1 MRVMLFILILLHA
14 DVFPMNDCVKIW
26 IFNCGQGNCVVMKHN
41 DKAAIIDAGTLKAS
55 RYDTNIDKISGV
67 LRDATIN
74 AIIVT
79 HPDKDH
85 LSYLLKEKGF
95 LDRLS
100 MDQPFLILGGNES
113 DYSEY
118 LHKLIRNAK
127 TQDDR
132 VRYTE
137 VDEDVGDYST
147 ALRSILNCAIGM
159 QNCPDDEGF
168 FPLLP
173 FAPVGKDNNS
183 KSLVLSF
190 SYSCINPSKE
200 RILNT
205 ILFTGDATADTL
217 KGILEVENNLPSL
230 KRTNIAIIPH
240 HGSETAKEWLNF
252 LFSYD
257 TKLIA
262 CFVCIDSEATKFFH
276 PRSIISCEDPNA
288 ELRTDI
294 TSHGGETISRKILSD
309 SSGEMPHMMTYYEV
323 AYGEKKK
330 ISRLTSHP
338 MYAVGDTALGYY
350 QIICDQDSLYMRINP
365 GSYSSTMGSSFIGCT
380 KNYVEVTDGSF
391 DPSDISIG
399 DVVMRPCPCEIEIP
413 SYEVV
418 RDFRSAYEFLLPDL
432 QLLERYK
439 QDRTKVIAPQLFK
452 KKFLNYLKEDGI

>member
-1 MRVMLFILILLHA
+1 MVFGCSGQIIACHRLCWQEKSCFIL
-14 DVFPMNDCVKIW
+14 
-26 IFNCGQGNCVVMKHN
+26 
-41 DKAAIIDAGTLKAS
+41 
-55 RYDTNIDKISGV
+55 
-67 LRDATIN
+67 
-74 AIIVT
+74 
-79 HPDKDH
+79 
-85 LSYLLKEKGF
+85 
-95 LDRLS
+95 
-100 MDQPFLILGGNES
+100 
-113 DYSEY
+113 
-118 LHKLIRNAK
+118 
-127 TQDDR
+127 
-132 VRYTE
+132 
-137 VDEDVGDYST
+137 
-147 ALRSILNCAIGM
+147 
-159 QNCPDDEGF
+159 DDEGF

-173 FAPVGKDNNS
+173 VTPVRKDNNS

-190 SYSCINPSKE
+190 SYPCINTSKE

-217 KGILEVENNLPSL
+217 KGILEVKNNLLSL

-252 LFSYD
+252 LFSPD
-257 TKLIA
+257 TELIA
-262 CFVCIDSEATKFFH
+262 CFVCIDSEATKFSH
-276 PRSIISCEDPNA
+276 PRSIISCEDPSA

-294 TSHGGETISRKILSD
+294 TSHGEETINRKKLSD

-323 AYGEKKK
+323 AYGEK

-365 GSYSSTMGSSFIGCT
+365 GSHSSTMGSSFISCT
-380 KNYVEVTDGSF
+380 KNYVEVTDDLS
-391 DPSDISIG
+391 DPSDIRIG

-418 RDFRSAYEFLLPDL
+418 RDFRSAYEFLLPD

-452 KKFLNYLKEDGI
+452 EKFLNYLKEDGI

>member
-1 MRVMLFILILLHA
+1 MRILLFVFVLLCT
-14 DVFPMNDCVKIW
+14 DVFSMNDYVKIW
-26 IFNCGQGNCVVMKHN
+26 TFNCGQGNCVVMKHN

-55 RYDTNIDKISGV
+55 RYDTNIEKISSV
-67 LRDATIN
+67 LQNATVN

-127 TQDDR
+127 TQDNR
-132 VRYTE
+132 VCYTE
-137 VDEDVGDYST
+137 VDGGVADSI
-147 ALRSILNCAIGM
+147 ALRSILNRAIGM
-159 QNCPDDEGF
+159 QNCLDDEGF

-173 FAPVGKDNNS
+173 VTPVRKDNNS

-190 SYSCINPSKE
+190 SYPCINTSKE

-217 KGILEVENNLPSL
+217 KGILEVKNNLLSL

-252 LFSYD
+252 LFSPD
-257 TKLIA
+257 TELIA
-262 CFVCIDSEATKFFH
+262 CFVCIDSEATKFSH
-276 PRSIISCEDPNA
+276 PRSIISCEDPSA

-294 TSHGGETISRKILSD
+294 TSHGEETINRKKLSD

-323 AYGEKKK
+323 AYGEK

-365 GSYSSTMGSSFIGCT
+365 GSHSSTMGSSFISCT
-380 KNYVEVTDGSF
+380 KNYVEVTDDLS
-391 DPSDISIG
+391 DPSDIRIG

-418 RDFRSAYEFLLPDL
+418 RDFRSAYEFLLPD

-439 QDRTKVIAPQLFK
+439 QDRTKVIAP
-452 KKFLNYLKEDGI
+452 